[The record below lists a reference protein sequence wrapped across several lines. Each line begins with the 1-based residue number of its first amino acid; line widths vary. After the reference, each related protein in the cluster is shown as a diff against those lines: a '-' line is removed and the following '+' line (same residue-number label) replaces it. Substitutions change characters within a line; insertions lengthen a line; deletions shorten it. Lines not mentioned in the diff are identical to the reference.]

1 MNKRIAQK
9 VYSSFQNY
17 YIIHLKMKYLY
28 LFIAVAFLHCTTAPK
43 VAGQFTEAE
52 FAEMADKMAKGSVRD
67 IDVKTLK
74 ANPAD
79 YIILDTREKAEYDI
93 SHLEGAIWV
102 GYDDFKLERL
112 DDIPKGAKV
121 LTYCSVGYR
130 SERIGEKLQKAGYT
144 DVYNLYGSIFSWI
157 NAGYPLV
164 KANNEPTNQVHGYN
178 QRWGKW
184 VKDSGVVV
192 Y

>member
-1 MNKRIAQK
+1 
-9 VYSSFQNY
+9 
-17 YIIHLKMKYLY
+17 MKYLY
-28 LFIAVAFLHCTTAPK
+28 LFFAITFFHCTSAPK
-43 VAGQFTEAE
+43 VAGQFTDAE
-52 FAEMADKMAKGSVRD
+52 FTEMADKMAKGTGTD
-67 IDVKTLK
+67 IDVETLK
-74 ANPAD
+74 ANPSD
-79 YIILDTREKAEYDI
+79 YIILDTREKEEYDI

-112 DDIPKGAKV
+112 KDIPKGAKV

-144 DVYNLYGSIFSWI
+144 NVYNLYGSIFSWI

-164 KANNEPTNQVHGYN
+164 NENNESTNQVHGYN

-184 VKDSGVVV
+184 VKDGVVV